1 MSSLRTNFAA
11 AALTGLAV
19 TTALVTAPAGAA
31 TMNSSDVRSAVSSA
45 SSSSV
50 FGISAT
56 GKVALS
62 SARVATAS
70 TTVAKVGA
78 ALRAVLTIP
87 APQDRAFG
95 IRTAVPAATVIRGY
109 SVTGSI
115 ATADL
120 SAAFM
125 YGTSVSLKQRT
136 AQVVYSLTA
145 VPGISKVAFR
155 IDHKV
160 VSRIGSNGVYVAGGI
175 SRAAL
180 VAMSPAVLVTSTRP
194 GTHVTSPF
202 KVSGVA
208 TSFEAV
214 VHWKLLTLSGRV
226 ITRGTTMAST
236 SYRGNFTITV
246 NTSYHGSV
254 HLVVGADAPRGNVDM
269 VEPVATPLY
278 IN

>member
-125 YGTSVSLKQRT
+125 YGTSVSLRQRT

-202 KVSGVA
+202 KVAGVA

>member
-125 YGTSVSLKQRT
+125 YGTSVSLRQRT

>member
-120 SAAFM
+120 SAAFL